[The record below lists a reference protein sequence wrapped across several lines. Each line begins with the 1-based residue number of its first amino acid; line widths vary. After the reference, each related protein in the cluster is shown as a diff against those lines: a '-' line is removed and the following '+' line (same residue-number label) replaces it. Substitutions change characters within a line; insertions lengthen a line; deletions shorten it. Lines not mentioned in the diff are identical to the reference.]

1 MSTAVRRI
9 PGRFGRLEWVLAGLA
24 VAWGL
29 ALPFGAVFAPLYSG
43 LTQTSTVSPSGESV
57 TTTVESTAT
66 LVEVN
71 GWWVV
76 AYAVLPLLVAVI
88 VVGLLWTFGD
98 WRVARVV
105 AMVVLAGL
113 AAFNVLAMA
122 SIGFFLLPVTLLLLG
137 LAVARSVRA

>member
-43 LTQTSTVSPSGESV
+43 LTQTETVSPSGESV

-71 GWWVV
+71 GWWVM